1 MIQNQA
7 NASNVESE
15 EGRSILMLACEKGYK
30 DIVQKLLESGALVDH
45 RDKKKRTPL
54 FYAIESQT
62 QNVDVVEELISR
74 KADVNAVSINGLSPL
89 LLAAEKRHSRVISV
103 LLKNGAD
110 IKFASDE
117 LGNTALHIAS

>member
-1 MIQNQA
+1 LIQNQA

-74 KADVNAVSINGLSPL
+74 KADVNAVSRRVEEGGL
-89 LLAAEKRHSRVISV
+89 EKATDRHKLSCGSI
-103 LLKNGAD
+103 KYAD
-110 IKFASDE
+110 ATV
-117 LGNTALHIAS
+117 NYRTWA